1 MSGYLQRRKKNDIS
15 RFHFAEHR
23 RHFAA
28 NIRFLNVTL
37 SNYVIGRK
45 TKLWLKPVFFKK
57 ILAVCQISASG
68 TSDVFSQKVG

>member
-15 RFHFAEHR
+15 RFHFAE
-23 RHFAA
+23 HFAA

-45 TKLWLKPVFFKK
+45 TKLWLKPVFLKK

-68 TSDVFSQKVG
+68 TSDGFSQKVG